1 MHDEDEELLRH
12 GLFEPPAGFAQRVM
26 AQISGDPFAV
36 PHQRPRPWRFRLQ
49 GLAWIGT
56 AAIAAF
62 ELASFMF
69 GVWTTLNA
77 H

>member
-1 MHDEDEELLRH
+1 MHDEDEKLLRD
-12 GLFEPPAGFAQRVM
+12 GLFEPPPGFAQQLM
-26 AQISGDPFAV
+26 AQISGDPFAA
-36 PHQRPRPWRFRLQ
+36 PNPRPWRLRLQ